1 MPSGKTSNQ
10 FARRKNKVKQDQI
23 LWVLVHSLTKNAQ
36 KRSKSQKSQF
46 LQNFGIFLTF
56 SAKISV
62 KLLILKKTFTKV
74 RFILADSKIS
84 IAYYF

>member
-36 KRSKSQKSQF
+36 KRSKSQKNQF
-46 LQNFGIFLTF
+46 LQSFSIFLTF
-56 SAKISV
+56 LAKISV
-62 KLLILKKTFTKV
+62 KRLILKN
-74 RFILADSKIS
+74 ILTES
-84 IAYYF
+84 